1 MAILVRTSLV
11 EVVALS
17 CYSRAGRP
25 GAEGRPLGAVE
36 KPRSVDRPPAG
47 QARRDPEDEPAAVSR
62 LPAQGAAAGDLPAAA
77 TDAIALLDRWI
88 AWARRCRL
96 APFVRLARTLT
107 AHWNGIAAAVLYGL
121 SNARIEAANTRI
133 RLIARRAF
141 GFHTPDALIALA
153 QLTLGGYCPPLPG
166 R

>member
-1 MAILVRTSLV
+1 MTGRQQAKLAAIQKTNRRL
-11 EVVALS
+11 
-17 CYSRAGRP
+17 YRAYLLKEQLR
-25 GAEGRPLGAVE
+25 AIF
-36 KPRSVDRPPAG
+36 
-47 QARRDPEDEPAAVSR
+47 R
-62 LPAQGAAAGDLPAAA
+62 LPAA
-77 TDAIALLDRWI
+77 DAIALLDRWI
-88 AWARRCRL
+88 AWVRRCRL

-107 AHWNGIAAAVLYGL
+107 AHWNAIAAAVLYGL